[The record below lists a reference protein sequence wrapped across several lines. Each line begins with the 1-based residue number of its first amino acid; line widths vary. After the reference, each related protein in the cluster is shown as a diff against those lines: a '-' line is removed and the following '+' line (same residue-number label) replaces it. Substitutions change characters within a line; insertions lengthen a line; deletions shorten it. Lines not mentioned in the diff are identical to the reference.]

1 MAANSKSSGK
11 QGAGGAVVRELG
23 QLRKRVKELTLKLG
37 SEVKARKLD
46 ARLAAEA
53 RKARDQLNKQVK
65 ALSEQGRKMA
75 GELKSTLGDA
85 NKRQQALKEARDKVA
100 ELRAELGRKAGEL
113 KRKSEEL
120 RKIAVESAHRAAAAV
135 RGEHEYPA
143 AGSAPAEPPP
153 IAPSEPGEEGTGTGD
168 QPKAS

>member
-11 QGAGGAVVRELG
+11 QGASGAVARELK
-23 QLRKRVKELTLKLG
+23 QLRQRVKELTLKLG

-46 ARLAAEA
+46 ERLAAEA
-53 RKARDQLNKQVK
+53 GKAREQLNKQVK

-75 GELKSTLGDA
+75 TELKATLGDA

-100 ELRAELGRKAGEL
+100 NLKAELGRKAVEL

-120 RKIAVESAHRAAAAV
+120 RKIAVESARSAAAAM
-135 RGEHEYPA
+135 RGEREHMA
-143 AGSAPAEPPP
+143 AGPAPAEPSPTT
-153 IAPSEPGEEGTGTGD
+153 PSEHDEESAGPGD
-168 QPKAS
+168 QPKA